1 MIKQKN
7 ALQNA
12 ERFSVLFQIKCN
24 TRLPCQAETAQIRL
38 ISADIQAD
46 TSVGRHAPSVGKHG
60 THPIS
65 LGFENNRSAL
75 PRIKL
80 CGTYSAKLEVRRSR
94 SAVGES
100 GIELCLFDA
109 SAPSRI
115 RYLYRN
121 SHTLVVVSDYFGIA
135 VYEMRIRKPIS
146 ERIKRL
152 FPHVSV
158 CSAVHRIIGEIGQLR
173 FAAIYCDR
181 QSARGICSAG
191 KHACDGKPAERAPG
205 YHA

>member
-46 TSVGRHAPSVGKHG
+46 TSVGRHAPSIGKHG

-75 PRIKL
+75 PRM
-80 CGTYSAKLEVRRSR
+80 A
-94 SAVGES
+94 
-100 GIELCLFDA
+100 
-109 SAPSRI
+109 
-115 RYLYRN
+115 
-121 SHTLVVVSDYFGIA
+121 HTAQSWKFGVVV
-135 VYEMRIRKPIS
+135 RLS
-146 ERIKRL
+146 EK
-152 FPHVSV
+152 
-158 CSAVHRIIGEIGQLR
+158 
-173 FAAIYCDR
+173 AA
-181 QSARGICSAG
+181 
-191 KHACDGKPAERAPG
+191 
-205 YHA
+205 